1 MGHLK
6 HPQSLIS
13 PSLVKFSN
21 QWLHPM
27 KPMKVSYISSSPRHN
42 PLAKCLPSMINGR
55 NGSMSTCRPGEVAE
69 WAMPCNATITPRNL
83 EGSLGF
89 ESQEPAKMHGCRA
102 QVTSCHCVFGKTM
115 LLSVVLCVKPIIDKS
130 LNQSI
135 WEAAIEHVNGI
146 STVYRRCSHW
156 NLPFVWRF
164 PIAKFPLQKHQLRA
178 ADPNF
183 WCVTYLWMLTT
194 CSSMCETSI
203 RHVGLTSGFRLI
215 YMSDLKPDLRPW

>member
-6 HPQSLIS
+6 HPQSLLS
-13 PSLVKFSN
+13 PSLVKLSN

-55 NGSMSTCRPGEVAE
+55 NGSMSTCRPGEVAIFGN
-69 WAMPCNATITPRNL
+69 AMQCHHYPPKFA
-83 EGSLGF
+83 GFSLGF
-89 ESQEPAKMHGCRA
+89 ESQEPAKLHRA

-115 LLSVVLCVKPIIDKS
+115 LLSVGFVCKANHRQKRKKKNKASGRLQSNMSMEYSHRLC
-130 LNQSI
+130 
-135 WEAAIEHVNGI
+135 
-146 STVYRRCSHW
+146 RRCSHW
-156 NLPFVWRF
+156 NNSLFF
-164 PIAKFPLQKHQLRA
+164 GDF
-178 ADPNF
+178 PNF

-194 CSSMCETSI
+194 CENPCVKHPSDI
-203 RHVGLTSGFRLI
+203 FVGLTSGFRLI